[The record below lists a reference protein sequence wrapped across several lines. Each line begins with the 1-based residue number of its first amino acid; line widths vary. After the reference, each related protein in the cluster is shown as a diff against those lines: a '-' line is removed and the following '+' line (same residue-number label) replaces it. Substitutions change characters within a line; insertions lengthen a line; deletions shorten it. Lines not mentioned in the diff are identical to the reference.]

1 MSDRQSAKR
10 QPDARLARIKSR
22 EGMTDGVTCDTR
34 EQAVA
39 VAKGGQE
46 SSQAMLAKYQQLA
59 TTIDDKGHPSCAN
72 SRKSSLIVNEREDL
86 GLAHSANGDL
96 TRIWVV
102 HGGASRGE
110 F

>member
-1 MSDRQSAKR
+1 
-10 QPDARLARIKSR
+10 
-22 EGMTDGVTCDTR
+22 
-34 EQAVA
+34 
-39 VAKGGQE
+39 
-46 SSQAMLAKYQQLA
+46 MLAKYQQLA